1 MVKGFRGQRGQ
12 FGRPSIL
19 RPMTQGMIADGRRR
33 PWGFVLEAIEGWFHP
48 ADWYAFDWLLAGQE
62 ARQMTGDLLEL
73 GTYKGKSAVFLGGY
87 LNEGEKFTVCDLFDS
102 PAPDS
107 ATTTEMRVYYPT
119 LTRQIFEKTYL
130 SFHEKL
136 PVIIQGAS
144 SVIASHVKPGT
155 CRFVHVDASH
165 LYHHVKADIETAR
178 ELLLPEGIIALDD
191 YRSAHTPGVAAATWE
206 AVLNGGL
213 KPVLL
218 TEFKLYG
225 TWGDAAALQE
235 PLLQWLASH
244 RDIWGVA
251 EDVAGHSLVR
261 MHYR

>member
-1 MVKGFRGQRGQ
+1 
-12 FGRPSIL
+12 
-19 RPMTQGMIADGRRR
+19 MTQGLIADGRRR

-48 ADWYAFDWLLAGQE
+48 ADWYAFDGLLAGQE
-62 ARQMTGDLLEL
+62 ARQMTGDLL
-73 GTYKGKSAVFLGGY
+73 
-87 LNEGEKFTVCDLFDS
+87 
-102 PAPDS
+102 
-107 ATTTEMRVYYPT
+107 
-119 LTRQIFEKTYL
+119 

-136 PVIIQGAS
+136 PVIVQGAS
-144 SVIASHVKPGT
+144 SIIAAHVKPGT

-178 ELLLPEGIIALDD
+178 DLLLPDGIIALDD
-191 YRSAHTPGVAAATWE
+191 YRGAHTPGVAAATWE

-225 TWGDAAALQE
+225 TWGDAAAFRE
-235 PLLQWLASH
+235 PLLRWLASH
-244 RDIWGVA
+244 RDIWGMA
-251 EDVAGHSLVR
+251 EDVAGNSLVR